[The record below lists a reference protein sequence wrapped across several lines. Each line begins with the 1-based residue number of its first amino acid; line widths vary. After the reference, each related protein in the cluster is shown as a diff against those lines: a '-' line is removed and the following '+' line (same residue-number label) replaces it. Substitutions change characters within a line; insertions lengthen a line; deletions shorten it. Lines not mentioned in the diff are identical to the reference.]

1 MMDSTSPFA
10 NSPFATG
17 EIFTPEAFSTLY
29 MGGLKAMFLLAFG
42 LYVVFSI
49 VVIRQVF
56 LMEQT
61 INTPLHIPLK
71 IFAVGHL
78 LVAVFVFLLAFVTL

>member
-1 MMDSTSPFA
+1 MDNSSPFA

-17 EIFTPEAFSTLY
+17 EIFAPEMLTTLY
-29 MGGLKAMFLLAFG
+29 MGGLKALFLLAFG
-42 LYVVFSI
+42 LYVVFAF
-49 VVIRQVF
+49 VVVRQVY

-71 IFAVGHL
+71 IFAIGHL
-78 LVAVFVFLLAFVTL
+78 LVAVFVFLLAFVSL